1 MDVSEFDIQESISTL
16 MIPYEEHIDLEEES
30 GKVHQ
35 DDANSEQVK
44 LSNIT
49 PTPQDLESEGLATS
63 LRISYTYKSWE
74 DVDVTMETFG
84 KENGFTAIKKRLAR
98 HGDGSIKHRSFGCEF
113 GGRYQSQ
120 KKVDIN
126 SHRDR
131 NLKRQ
136 QCPWNAN
143 FNCPQNSQI
152 ITLTTFNN
160 SHNHALFP
168 ADTEKYSSKYRCIPD
183 EALEEIRFL
192 TEHGNLPIT
201 TQRKLLKARFLT
213 LSILDRDLTNVIQK
227 YKVKLNVEN
236 DAACLLKLLIEHK
249 SNDSRWFVEF
259 QLDQENRLTRLFW
272 MSPVQIAL

>member
-1 MDVSEFDIQESISTL
+1 MDVFEFDIQESISTL

-44 LSNIT
+44 LSNIA

-74 DVDVTMETFG
+74 DVDITMETF
-84 KENGFTAIKKRLAR
+84 
-98 HGDGSIKHRSFGCEF
+98 
-113 GGRYQSQ
+113 
-120 KKVDIN
+120 
-126 SHRDR
+126 DR
-131 NLKRQ
+131 NSKRQ

-160 SHNHALFP
+160 SHNHALFS
-168 ADTEKYSSKYRCIPD
+168 ADIKKYSLKYRCIPD

-192 TEHGNLPIT
+192 TEHENLPIT
-201 TQRKLLKARFLT
+201 TQQKLLKARFLT
-213 LSILDRDLTNVIQK
+213 LSILDRDLTNIIQK
-227 YKVKLNVEN
+227 YKVKPNVEN

-249 SNDSRWFVEF
+249 SNDSGWFIEF
-259 QLDQENRLTRLFW
+259 
-272 MSPVQIAL
+272 